1 MTFKE
6 IVELKMSSYTIPE
19 VRRML
24 GLGKTDSNW
33 LVHQGKFESVQ
44 IQGRYYINKK
54 SFEKWYANQ
63 IKYKKVDGSPPG
75 IELRSASYSVPDL
88 ASLLEVSD
96 SVIYDRIQR
105 GDIEV
110 YYIDDWMRIS
120 KGCFERWYSSQD
132 SLRTKAD
139 KAKDAE
145 LEQSS
150 LSLTD
155 TARKL
160 GIHRNSMYSLVQR
173 HPECF
178 DIIVIAGRKRITKES
193 FEKWYGGQSRHKI
206 AATDETVHSK
216 ESLDVEQQ
224 GTIESGEIVAPAV
237 SIENKEEKKYY
248 TVDEIQRI
256 LSLSKRDS
264 YSLVQSDVFAVV
276 KVGKRYLIP
285 KEGFDEWLN
294 ANTTR
299 EE

>member
-1 MTFKE
+1 
-6 IVELKMSSYTIPE
+6 
-19 VRRML
+19 
-24 GLGKTDSNW
+24 
-33 LVHQGKFESVQ
+33 
-44 IQGRYYINKK
+44 
-54 SFEKWYANQ
+54 
-63 IKYKKVDGSPPG
+63 
-75 IELRSASYSVPDL
+75 
-88 ASLLEVSD
+88 
-96 SVIYDRIQR
+96 
-105 GDIEV
+105 
-110 YYIDDWMRIS
+110 
-120 KGCFERWYSSQD
+120 
-132 SLRTKAD
+132 
-139 KAKDAE
+139 
-145 LEQSS
+145 
-150 LSLTD
+150 
-155 TARKL
+155 
-160 GIHRNSMYSLVQR
+160 MYSLVQQ

-206 AATDETVHSK
+206 VATDETVLSK

-264 YSLVQSDVFAVV
+264 YSLVQSEAFSVL

-285 KEGFDEWLN
+285 KDGFDEWLN